1 MKQVIFH
8 FLATQTVQFS
18 DNYKWT
24 RKICLYQTTKELRIP
39 TKNTS
44 KNQIPIPEKTVPLFS
59 AQPSGVAKTT
69 GTPTTKRNDTT
80 MNANKAN

>member
-1 MKQVIFH
+1 MIFGR
-8 FLATQTVQFS
+8 LV
-18 DNYKWT
+18 Y
-24 RKICLYQTTKELRIP
+24 TTKELRIP

-59 AQPSGVAKTT
+59 AHPSGVAKTT
-69 GTPTTKRNDTT
+69 GTPTTNRNDTT